1 MPPINFTELVER
13 VEAKNRQNRAELTSQ
28 VMPFLEVAVKK
39 SLYEQEK
46 RRAANE
52 SVTAFTELGKA
63 TGVDFA
69 PMTGAGGE
77 ALDPKYQQMAYSAQA
92 ESQAP
97 IKQMEAFA
105 SVFGTPLPE
114 NYKSLKP
121 EEATLMLGK
130 MQEDYATEQT
140 IADMLTMYP
149 DIAEKVS
156 GDPRYQGGNLK
167 VKAALVR
174 KALADKEAQAEFDL
188 YMQKKIAESKIRISE
203 YQAKSNIDVREAQ
216 TKANI
221 GGGSGGSGSAS
232 TAGERKAA
240 NIIKQYE
247 GAGKVY
253 GGSTVTIKKE
263 ADGIAAYS
271 NIQGYEIRKKRGA
284 YEFKSGGKWRPLK
297 IDKDKPANL
306 IMTKGRNKTLYNAKN
321 ILDGAL
327 TEYSNSLST
336 VGGNRKQ
343 QAEPPANDAK
353 TYNEFDD
360 IFK

>member
-1 MPPINFTELVER
+1 MMPINFTELVER

-46 RRAANE
+46 RRAADE

-69 PMTGAGGE
+69 PMTGAGGK

-97 IKQMEAFA
+97 IKQIEAFA
-105 SVFGTPLPE
+105 SVFGTDLPE
-114 NYKSLKP
+114 NYNKLKP
-121 EEATLMLGK
+121 QEATLVLEK
-130 MQEDYATEQT
+130 MKQDYATEQT
-140 IADMLTMYP
+140 IADTLTMYP

-156 GDPRYQGGNLK
+156 GDPRYQGGNLRL
-167 VKAALVR
+167 KAALIH
-174 KALADKEAQAEFDL
+174 KALADKEAQAEFDRNV
-188 YMQKKIAESKIRISE
+188 QKKIAESNIRIGE
-203 YQAKSNIDVREAQ
+203 YQVKSNIDVREAQ

-221 GGGSGGSGSAS
+221 GGGSGSAS

-271 NIQGYEIRKKRGA
+271 NIQGYEIRKRGGA

-336 VGGNRKQ
+336 VGGNRQQ
-343 QAEPPANDAK
+343 QADHPANDAK

>member
-13 VEAKNRQNRAELTSQ
+13 VEAKNKQNRAELTSQ

-46 RRAANE
+46 RRAADE
-52 SVTAFTELGKA
+52 SVTALTELGKA
-63 TGVDFA
+63 TGVDFT
-69 PMTGAGGE
+69 PMTGSGGK
-77 ALDPKYQQMAYSAQA
+77 ALDPKYQQMAYNAQA

-97 IKQMEAFA
+97 IKQIEAFA
-105 SVFGTPLPE
+105 SVFETDLPE
-114 NYKSLKP
+114 NYNNLKP
-121 EEATLMLGK
+121 QEATLVLEK
-130 MQEDYATEQT
+130 MKQDYATEQT

-167 VKAALVR
+167 LKAALVR
-174 KALADKEAQAEFDL
+174 KALGDKEAQAEFDL
-188 YMQKKIAESKIRISE
+188 NMQKKIAESNIRISE
-203 YQAKSNIDVREAQ
+203 YKAKSNIDVSEAQ

-221 GGGSGGSGSAS
+221 GGGSGSAS
-232 TAGERKAA
+232 TVGERKAA

-253 GGSTVTIKKE
+253 GGSTITIKKE

-271 NIQGYEIRKKRGA
+271 NIQGYEIRKRGGS
-284 YEFKSGGKWRPLK
+284 YEFRSGGKWRPLK

-306 IMTKGRNKTLYNAKN
+306 IMTKGRNKTIYNAKN

-336 VGGNRKQ
+336 VGGNQQQ
-343 QAEPPANDAK
+343 QAEHPANDAK

-360 IFK
+360 LF

>member
-46 RRAANE
+46 RRAADE

-97 IKQMEAFA
+97 IKQIEAFA
-105 SVFGTPLPE
+105 SVFGTDLPE
-114 NYKSLKP
+114 NYNNLKP
-121 EEATLMLGK
+121 QEATLVLEK
-130 MQEDYATEQT
+130 MKQDYATEQT
-140 IADMLTMYP
+140 IADILTMYP

-174 KALADKEAQAEFDL
+174 KALADKEAQEDFDR
-188 YMQKKIAESKIRISE
+188 KIQEEI
-203 YQAKSNIDVREAQ
+203 AKSNIRIGEYQVKSNIDIKEAQ
-216 TKANI
+216 TKTNI
-221 GGGSGGSGSAS
+221 GGGSGSES

-253 GGSTVTIKKE
+253 GGSTVIIKKE
-263 ADGIAAYS
+263 ADGIAAYT

-336 VGGNRKQ
+336 VGGNRQQ

>member
-1 MPPINFTELVER
+1 MPINFSELVNT
-13 VEAKNRQNRAELTSQ
+13 VEEKNKQNRRELVSQ
-28 VMPFLEVAVKK
+28 IRPFLDVLVRK
-39 SLYEQEK
+39 SLYESEK
-46 RRAANE
+46 RKAADE

-63 TGVDFA
+63 TGVDFT
-69 PMTGAGGE
+69 PMTGAGGK

-105 SVFGTPLPE
+105 SVFGTDLPE
-114 NYKSLKP
+114 NYNNLKP
-121 EEATLMLGK
+121 QEATLVLEK
-130 MQEDYATEQT
+130 MKQDYATEQT

-174 KALADKEAQAEFDL
+174 KALADKEAQAEFDQHL
-188 YMQKKIAESKIRISE
+188 RKKIAESNIRISE

-221 GGGSGGSGSAS
+221 GGGSGSAS

-271 NIQGYEIRKKRGA
+271 NIQGYEIRKRGGA

-306 IMTKGRNKTLYNAKN
+306 IMTKGRNKTIYNAKN

-327 TEYSNSLST
+327 TEYSNSLSIAG
-336 VGGNRKQ
+336 VNRQ
-343 QAEPPANDAK
+343 QQDEPPANDAK

-360 IFK
+360 IF

>member
-1 MPPINFTELVER
+1 MPINFTELVER
-13 VEAKNRQNRAELTSQ
+13 VEAKNKQNRAELTSQ

-46 RRAANE
+46 RRAADE

-69 PMTGAGGE
+69 PMTGAGGQ

-105 SVFGTPLPE
+105 SVFGTDLPE

-121 EEATLMLGK
+121 KEATLMLGK

-167 VKAALVR
+167 VKAALIR
-174 KALADKEAQAEFDL
+174 KELGDKEAQAEFDR
-188 YMQKKIAESKIRISE
+188 KIKEEIAKSNIRIGE
-203 YQAKSNIDVREAQ
+203 YQAKSNIDVSEAQ
-216 TKANI
+216 RKANI
-221 GGGSGGSGSAS
+221 GGGSGSAS

-271 NIQGYEIRKKRGA
+271 NIQGYEIRKRGGA
-284 YEFKSGGKWRPLK
+284 YEFKSGGKWKPLK

-306 IMTKGRNKTLYNAKN
+306 IMTKGKNKTIYNAKN

-336 VGGNRKQ
+336 VGGNQQQ

-360 IFK
+360 IF

>member
-105 SVFGTPLPE
+105 SVFGTDLPE
-114 NYKSLKP
+114 NYNNLKP
-121 EEATLMLGK
+121 QEATLVLEK
-130 MQEDYATEQT
+130 MKQDYATEQT

-174 KALADKEAQAEFDL
+174 KALADKEAQEDFDR
-188 YMQKKIAESKIRISE
+188 KIQEEI
-203 YQAKSNIDVREAQ
+203 AKSNIRIGEYQVKSNIDIKEAQ
-216 TKANI
+216 TKTNI
-221 GGGSGGSGSAS
+221 GGGSGSES

-253 GGSTVTIKKE
+253 GGSTVIIKKE
-263 ADGIAAYS
+263 ADGIAAYT

-336 VGGNRKQ
+336 VGGNRQQ

>member
-1 MPPINFTELVER
+1 MMPPINFTELVER

-46 RRAANE
+46 RRAADE
-52 SVTAFTELGKA
+52 SVAALTQLGEE
-63 TGVDFA
+63 TGVNFV
-69 PMTGAGGE
+69 PMTGVGGK

-97 IKQMEAFA
+97 IKQIEAFA
-105 SVFGTPLPE
+105 SVFGTDLPE
-114 NYKSLKP
+114 NYNNLKP
-121 EEATLMLGK
+121 QEATLVLEK
-130 MQEDYATEQT
+130 MKQDYATEQT

-167 VKAALVR
+167 VKAAIVR
-174 KALADKEAQAEFDL
+174 KELADKEAQAEFDQHL
-188 YMQKKIAESKIRISE
+188 RKKIAESNIRISE
-203 YQAKSNIDVREAQ
+203 YQAKSNIDVSEAQ

-221 GGGSGGSGSAS
+221 GGGSGSAS

-263 ADGIAAYS
+263 ADGLTAYS
-271 NIQGYEIRKKRGA
+271 NIQGYEIRKRGGA

-306 IMTKGRNKTLYNAKN
+306 IMTKGRNKTIYNAKN

-336 VGGNRKQ
+336 VGGNQQQ
-343 QAEPPANDAK
+343 QAQPPANDAK

-360 IFK
+360 IF

>member
-46 RRAANE
+46 RRAADE

-77 ALDPKYQQMAYSAQA
+77 ALGPEYQQMAYSAQA

-105 SVFGTPLPE
+105 SVFGTDLPE
-114 NYKSLKP
+114 NYNNLKP
-121 EEATLMLGK
+121 QEATLVLEK
-130 MQEDYATEQT
+130 MKQDYATEQT

-156 GDPRYQGGNLK
+156 GDPRYQGGNLRL
-167 VKAALVR
+167 KAALIR
-174 KALADKEAQAEFDL
+174 KALGDKEAQEEFDR
-188 YMQKKIAESKIRISE
+188 KIQEEIAKSNIRISE

-216 TKANI
+216 IKNQV
-221 GGGSGGSGSAS
+221 GGSAS
-232 TAGERKAA
+232 ESTSTVGERRAA

-263 ADGIAAYS
+263 AGGIAAYS
-271 NIQGYEIRKKRGA
+271 NIQGYEIRKRGGA
-284 YEFKSGGKWRPLK
+284 YEFKSGDKWRPLK

-336 VGGNRKQ
+336 VGGNQQQ
-343 QAEPPANDAK
+343 QAEPPANGAN
-353 TYNEFDD
+353 TYDEFDD
-360 IFK
+360 IF

>member
-1 MPPINFTELVER
+1 MPINFTELVER

-46 RRAANE
+46 RRAADE

-63 TGVDFA
+63 TGFDFV

-105 SVFGTPLPE
+105 SVFGTDLPE
-114 NYKSLKP
+114 NYNNLKP
-121 EEATLMLGK
+121 QEATLVLEK
-130 MQEDYATEQT
+130 MKQDYATEQT
-140 IADMLTMYP
+140 IADILTMYP

-174 KALADKEAQAEFDL
+174 KALADKEAQEEFDR
-188 YMQKKIAESKIRISE
+188 KIQEEI
-203 YQAKSNIDVREAQ
+203 AKSNIRLGEYQVKSNIDIKEAQ
-216 TKANI
+216 TKTNI
-221 GGGSGGSGSAS
+221 GGGSGSES

-271 NIQGYEIRKKRGA
+271 NIQGYEIRKRGGS

-336 VGGNRKQ
+336 VGGNRQQ

>member
-1 MPPINFTELVER
+1 MMPINFTELVER
-13 VEAKNRQNRAELTSQ
+13 VEAKNKQNRAELTSQ

-46 RRAANE
+46 RRAADE

-69 PMTGAGGE
+69 PMTGAGGK

-105 SVFGTPLPE
+105 SVFGTDLPE
-114 NYKSLKP
+114 NYNNLKP
-121 EEATLMLGK
+121 QEATLVLEK
-130 MQEDYATEQT
+130 MKQDYATEQT

-167 VKAALVR
+167 VKAALIR
-174 KALADKEAQAEFDL
+174 KELGDKEAQAEFDR
-188 YMQKKIAESKIRISE
+188 KIKEEIAKSNIRIGE
-203 YQAKSNIDVREAQ
+203 YQAKSNIDVSEAQ
-216 TKANI
+216 RKANI
-221 GGGSGGSGSAS
+221 GGGSGSAS

-271 NIQGYEIRKKRGA
+271 NIQGYEIRKRGGA
-284 YEFKSGGKWRPLK
+284 YEFKSGGKWKPLK

-306 IMTKGRNKTLYNAKN
+306 IMTKGKNKTIYNAKN

-336 VGGNRKQ
+336 VGGNQQQ

-360 IFK
+360 IF

>member
-140 IADMLTMYP
+140 IANILTMYP

-167 VKAALVR
+167 VKAALIR
-174 KALADKEAQAEFDL
+174 KALGDKEAQAEFDL

-203 YQAKSNIDVREAQ
+203 YQDKSNIDVREAQ

>member
-1 MPPINFTELVER
+1 MPINFTELVER
-13 VEAKNRQNRAELTSQ
+13 VEAKNKQNRAELTSQ

-46 RRAANE
+46 RRAADE
-52 SVTAFTELGKA
+52 SVAALTQLGSTA
-63 TGVDFA
+63 GVDFA
-69 PMTGAGGE
+69 PMTGAGGK
-77 ALDPKYQQMAYSAQA
+77 ALDPKYQQMAYNAQA

-105 SVFGTPLPE
+105 NVYGTKLPD
-114 NYKSLKP
+114 NYNNLKP
-121 EEATLMLGK
+121 QEATLVLEK
-130 MQEDYATEQT
+130 MKQDYATEQT

-167 VKAALVR
+167 VKAALIR
-174 KALADKEAQAEFDL
+174 KALADKEARDEFDQHL
-188 YMQKKIAESKIRISE
+188 RKKIAESNIRTSE

-216 TKANI
+216 RKDQV
-221 GGGSGGSGSAS
+221 GGSASAS

-271 NIQGYEIRKKRGA
+271 NIQGYEIRKRGGA

-306 IMTKGRNKTLYNAKN
+306 IMTKGRNKTIYNAKN

-336 VGGNRKQ
+336 VGGNQ
-343 QAEPPANDAK
+343 QRQDQPPANDAK

-360 IFK
+360 IF

>member
-1 MPPINFTELVER
+1 MPINFTELVER

-46 RRAANE
+46 RRAADE
-52 SVTAFTELGKA
+52 SVAALTQLGEA
-63 TGVDFA
+63 TGVNFD

-77 ALDPKYQQMAYSAQA
+77 HLDPKYQQMAYSAQA

-105 SVFGTPLPE
+105 SVFGTDLPE
-114 NYKSLKP
+114 NYNNLKP
-121 EEATLMLGK
+121 QEATLVLEK
-130 MQEDYATEQT
+130 MKQDYATEQT

-167 VKAALVR
+167 VKAALIR
-174 KALADKEAQAEFDL
+174 KALGDKEAQAEFDQHL
-188 YMQKKIAESKIRISE
+188 RKKIAESNIRISE
-203 YQAKSNIDVREAQ
+203 YQAKSNIDVSEAQ

-221 GGGSGGSGSAS
+221 GGGSGSAS

-253 GGSTVTIKKE
+253 GGSTVTIKKD
-263 ADGIAAYS
+263 ANGISAYS
-271 NIQGYEIRKKRGA
+271 NIQGYEIRKRGGA
-284 YEFKSGGKWRPLK
+284 YEFKSGDKWRPLK

-336 VGGNRKQ
+336 VGGYQQRKAQ
-343 QAEPPANDAK
+343 PPAKDAK

-360 IFK
+360 IF

>member
-105 SVFGTPLPE
+105 SVFGTDLPE
-114 NYKSLKP
+114 NYNNLKP
-121 EEATLMLGK
+121 QEATLVLEK
-130 MQEDYATEQT
+130 MKQDYATEQT
-140 IADMLTMYP
+140 IADILTMYP

-174 KALADKEAQAEFDL
+174 KALADKEAQEDFDR
-188 YMQKKIAESKIRISE
+188 KIQEEI
-203 YQAKSNIDVREAQ
+203 AKSNIRIGEYQVKSNIDIKEAQ
-216 TKANI
+216 TKTNI
-221 GGGSGGSGSAS
+221 GGGSGSES

-253 GGSTVTIKKE
+253 GGSTVIIKKE
-263 ADGIAAYS
+263 ADGIAAYT

-336 VGGNRKQ
+336 VGGNRQQ

>member
-1 MPPINFTELVER
+1 MPINFTELVER

-46 RRAANE
+46 RRAADE

-63 TGVDFA
+63 TGFDFV

-105 SVFGTPLPE
+105 SVFGTDLPE
-114 NYKSLKP
+114 NYNNLKP
-121 EEATLMLGK
+121 QEATLVLEK
-130 MQEDYATEQT
+130 MKQDYATEQT

-174 KALADKEAQAEFDL
+174 KALADKEAQEEFDR
-188 YMQKKIAESKIRISE
+188 KIQEEI
-203 YQAKSNIDVREAQ
+203 AKSNIRLGEYQVKSNIDIKKAQ

-221 GGGSGGSGSAS
+221 GGGSGSAS
-232 TAGERKAA
+232 TAEERKAA
-240 NIIKQYE
+240 NIVTMYE
-247 GAGKVY
+247 TNGKYFKGSKVKIRNDKGYTEAITTINGYTIRKTSAGYSYKDGNKWRKLV
-253 GGSTVTIKKE
+253 VDKKKS
-263 ADGIAAYS
+263 DTLVLVMKGIAKNTYFP
-271 NIQGYEIRKKRGA
+271 GA
-284 YEFKSGGKWRPLK
+284 VSV
-297 IDKDKPANL
+297 
-306 IMTKGRNKTLYNAKN
+306 
-321 ILDGAL
+321 LDGAL
-327 TEYSNSLST
+327 QEYDN
-336 VGGNRKQ
+336 NRAK
-343 QAEPPANDAK
+343 AGIKNKTAPPPKNAK

>member
-1 MPPINFTELVER
+1 MPINFTELVER
-13 VEAKNRQNRAELTSQ
+13 VEAKNKQNRAELTSQ

-46 RRAANE
+46 RRAADE
-52 SVTAFTELGKA
+52 SVTAFTELGKL
-63 TGVDFA
+63 TGVDFD
-69 PMTGAGGE
+69 PMTGAGGK

-105 SVFGTPLPE
+105 SVFGTDLPE
-114 NYKSLKP
+114 NYNNLKP
-121 EEATLMLGK
+121 QEATLVLEK
-130 MQEDYATEQT
+130 MKQDYATEQT

-174 KALADKEAQAEFDL
+174 KELADKEAQAEFDL
-188 YMQKKIAESKIRISE
+188 YMKKKIAESNIRTIE

-216 TKANI
+216 TKNQA
-221 GGGSGGSGSAS
+221 GGSASSAS

-247 GAGKVY
+247 GPGKVY
-253 GGSTVTIKKE
+253 GGSIVTIKKD
-263 ADGIAAYS
+263 ADGLTAYS
-271 NIQGYEIRKKRGA
+271 NIQGYEIRKRGGS

-306 IMTKGRNKTLYNAKN
+306 IMTKGRNKTIYNAKN

-336 VGGNRKQ
+336 VGVNQQQ

-360 IFK
+360 IF

>member
-1 MPPINFTELVER
+1 MPINFTELVER
-13 VEAKNRQNRAELTSQ
+13 VEAKNKQNRAELTSQ

-46 RRAANE
+46 RRAADE

-63 TGVDFA
+63 TGVNFA
-69 PMTGAGGE
+69 PMTGAGGK

-97 IKQMEAFA
+97 IKQIEAFA
-105 SVFGTPLPE
+105 SVFGTDLPE
-114 NYKSLKP
+114 NYNKLKP
-121 EEATLMLGK
+121 QEATLVLEK
-130 MQEDYATEQT
+130 MKQDYATEQT

-156 GDPRYQGGNLK
+156 GDPRYQNGSLNLR
-167 VKAALVR
+167 AALIR
-174 KALADKEAQAEFDL
+174 KALGDKEEQAEFDL
-188 YMQKKIAESKIRISE
+188 HMQKKIAESNIRISE
-203 YQAKSNIDVREAQ
+203 YQAKSKIDVSEAQ
-216 TKANI
+216 IKNRV
-221 GGGSGGSGSAS
+221 GGSTS

-253 GGSTVTIKKE
+253 GGSTVIIKKE

-271 NIQGYEIRKKRGA
+271 NIQGYEIRKRGGS
-284 YEFKSGGKWRPLK
+284 YEFKSGDKWRPLK

-306 IMTKGRNKTLYNAKN
+306 IMTKGRNKTIYNAKN

-336 VGGNRKQ
+336 VGVNQQQ
-343 QAEPPANDAK
+343 QADPPANDAK

-360 IFK
+360 IF

>member
-1 MPPINFTELVER
+1 MPINFTELVER

-46 RRAANE
+46 RRAADE

-63 TGVDFA
+63 TGVDFV
-69 PMTGAGGE
+69 PMTGAGGK
-77 ALDPKYQQMAYSAQA
+77 ALDPIYQQMAYSAQA

-97 IKQMEAFA
+97 IKQIEAFA
-105 SVFGTPLPE
+105 SVFGTDLPE
-114 NYKSLKP
+114 NYNNLKP
-121 EEATLMLGK
+121 QEATLVLEK
-130 MQEDYATEQT
+130 MKQDYATEQT
-140 IADMLTMYP
+140 IADILTMYP

-174 KALADKEAQAEFDL
+174 KALADKEAQEEFDR
-188 YMQKKIAESKIRISE
+188 KIQEEI
-203 YQAKSNIDVREAQ
+203 AKSNIRIGEYQVKSNIDIKEAQ
-216 TKANI
+216 TKTKI
-221 GGGSGGSGSAS
+221 GGGSGSES

-263 ADGIAAYS
+263 ADGIAAYT
-271 NIQGYEIRKKRGA
+271 NIQGYEIRKRRGA
-284 YEFKSGGKWRPLK
+284 YEYKSGGKWRPLK

-306 IMTKGRNKTLYNAKN
+306 IITKGRNKTLYNAKN

-336 VGGNRKQ
+336 VGGNRQQ

>member
-1 MPPINFTELVER
+1 MMPINFTELVER

-46 RRAANE
+46 RRAADE

-63 TGVDFA
+63 TGFDFV

-105 SVFGTPLPE
+105 SVFGTDLPE
-114 NYKSLKP
+114 NYNNLKP
-121 EEATLMLGK
+121 QEATLVLEK
-130 MQEDYATEQT
+130 MKQDYATEQT

-174 KALADKEAQAEFDL
+174 KALADKEAQEEFDR
-188 YMQKKIAESKIRISE
+188 KIQEEIAKSNIRLGE
-203 YQAKSNIDVREAQ
+203 YQAKSNIDIKEAQ

-221 GGGSGGSGSAS
+221 GGGSGSAS

-271 NIQGYEIRKKRGA
+271 NIQGYEIRKKGGV
-284 YEFKSGGKWRPLK
+284 YEFKSRDKWRPLK
-297 IDKDKPANL
+297 IDKKKPANL

-343 QAEPPANDAK
+343 QAKPPANKAK

>member
-1 MPPINFTELVER
+1 MMPINFTELVER
-13 VEAKNRQNRAELTSQ
+13 VEAKNKQNRAELTSQ

-46 RRAANE
+46 RRAADE
-52 SVTAFTELGKA
+52 SVAALTQLGRTA
-63 TGVDFA
+63 GVDFA
-69 PMTGAGGE
+69 PMIGAGGE

-105 SVFGTPLPE
+105 SVFGTDLPE
-114 NYKSLKP
+114 NYNKLKP
-121 EEATLMLGK
+121 QEATLVLEK
-130 MQEDYATEQT
+130 MKQDYATEQT
-140 IADMLTMYP
+140 IADTLTMYP
-149 DIAEKVS
+149 DIAENVS
-156 GDPRYQGGNLK
+156 GDPRYQSGNLRL
-167 VKAALVR
+167 KAALVR
-174 KALADKEAQAEFDL
+174 KALGDKEAQAEFDL
-188 YMQKKIAESKIRISE
+188 HVQKKIAESNIRISE

-216 TKANI
+216 IKNQV
-221 GGGSGGSGSAS
+221 GGSAS
-232 TAGERKAA
+232 ASESTVGERRAA

-263 ADGIAAYS
+263 AGGIAAYS
-271 NIQGYEIRKKRGA
+271 NIQGYEIRKRGGA
-284 YEFKSGGKWRPLK
+284 YEFKSGDKWRPLK

-306 IMTKGRNKTLYNAKN
+306 IMTKGRNKTIYNAKN

-336 VGGNRKQ
+336 VGVNQQQ
-343 QAEPPANDAK
+343 QAEPPANNAK

-360 IFK
+360 IF

>member
-1 MPPINFTELVER
+1 MPINFTELVER
-13 VEAKNRQNRAELTSQ
+13 VEAKNKQNRAELTSQ

-46 RRAANE
+46 RRAADE
-52 SVTAFTELGKA
+52 SVAALTQLGGTA
-63 TGVDFA
+63 GVNFV
-69 PMTGAGGE
+69 PMTGAGGQ

-97 IKQMEAFA
+97 IKQIEAFA
-105 SVFGTPLPE
+105 SVFGTDLPE
-114 NYKSLKP
+114 NYNNLKP
-121 EEATLMLGK
+121 QEATLVLEK
-130 MQEDYATEQT
+130 MKQDYATEQT

-167 VKAALVR
+167 VKAALIR
-174 KALADKEAQAEFDL
+174 KALGDKEAQAEFDQHL
-188 YMQKKIAESKIRISE
+188 RKKIAESNIRISE
-203 YQAKSNIDVREAQ
+203 YQAKSNIDVSEAQ

-221 GGGSGGSGSAS
+221 GGGSGSAS

-247 GAGKVY
+247 GAGRVY

-263 ADGIAAYS
+263 ADGLAAYS
-271 NIQGYEIRKKRGA
+271 NIQGYEIRKKSGV

-306 IMTKGRNKTLYNAKN
+306 IMTKGRNKTIYNAKN

-327 TEYSNSLST
+327 TEYSNSLSA
-336 VGGNRKQ
+336 VGVNQQQ
-343 QAEPPANDAK
+343 QAELPANDAK

-360 IFK
+360 IF

>member
-1 MPPINFTELVER
+1 MPINFTELVER
-13 VEAKNRQNRAELTSQ
+13 VEAKNKQNRAELTSQ

-46 RRAANE
+46 RRAADE

-69 PMTGAGGE
+69 PMTGAGGK

-105 SVFGTPLPE
+105 NVFGTDLPD
-114 NYKSLKP
+114 NYNKLKP
-121 EEATLMLGK
+121 QEATLVLEK
-130 MQEDYATEQT
+130 MKQDYATEQT

-174 KALADKEAQAEFDL
+174 KALGDKEAQAEFDQHL
-188 YMQKKIAESKIRISE
+188 RKKIAESNIRISE
-203 YQAKSNIDVREAQ
+203 YQAKSNIDVSEAQ

-221 GGGSGGSGSAS
+221 GGGSGSAS

-271 NIQGYEIRKKRGA
+271 NIQGYEIRKRGGV

-306 IMTKGRNKTLYNAKN
+306 IMTKGRNKTIYNAKN

-336 VGGNRKQ
+336 VGGNHQQ
-343 QAEPPANDAK
+343 QAEPPANNAK

-360 IFK
+360 IF